1 MKTDFKMTSQELNN
15 LVDNANDNIKQL
27 STDIN
32 SLKEDIKNKLILTN
46 LETSYTN
53 DILQDI
59 LSGGYQID
67 NNLHLFDM
75 NNKGIFDIF
84 GTTIHPKFI
93 KPPINILNIK
103 TSTVENH
110 FFYRSEVKISINGE
124 YHEDYTSILKH
135 DSFDDNKTIIKEFSS
150 PNISISIENTDNF
163 LGDSLFNVIE
173 IDPYLNGSFDIQ
185 EVIIT
190 SNDSLEPTITTLTN
204 IKSVG
209 QMRLALKDKMSL
221 HKIVFKIKINYS
233 IFKNDIKVYPFG
245 LKHIYLLNADFYP
258 ESYIIANIKKDSIIS
273 RIENN
278 IRLKTPEGLQ
288 EDVIKHNAAE
298 ASDNDIE
305 LYLRYENGMLQHKI
319 DPNQKDDYDLAY
331 NTTDFSAKIPLM
343 ISMIPKVLLGISF
356 DVKLRK

>member
-1 MKTDFKMTSQELNN
+1 MKTNFKMTSQELNN
-15 LVDNANDNIKQL
+15 LVDNANDSIKQL
-27 STDIN
+27 NTNIN

-150 PNISISIENTDNF
+150 PNVNITIENTNNF
-163 LGDSLFNVIE
+163 LGDSLFNMIE

-185 EVIIT
+185 EVTIT
-190 SNDSLEPTITTLTN
+190 SNNSLEPTIITLTD

-221 HKIVFKIKINYS
+221 YKIDFKIKINYS
-233 IFKNDIKVYPFG
+233 VFKNDTKVYPFG
-245 LKHIYLLNADFYP
+245 LKHIYFLNADFYP
-258 ESYIIANIKKDSIIS
+258 ESHIIVNIKKDSIIK

-278 IRLKTPEGLQ
+278 VKFKTPEGLQ
-288 EDVIKHNAAE
+288 DDAIKHNAAE
-298 ASDNDIE
+298 ASANDIE
-305 LYLRYENGMLQHKI
+305 LYLRYENEILQHKI
-319 DPNQKDDYDLAY
+319 DPNQKNDYDLTF
-331 NTTDFSAKIPLM
+331 NTTNFFAKIPLM
-343 ISMIPKVLLGISF
+343 VSMTPKVLLGISF
-356 DVKLRK
+356 DVKVR